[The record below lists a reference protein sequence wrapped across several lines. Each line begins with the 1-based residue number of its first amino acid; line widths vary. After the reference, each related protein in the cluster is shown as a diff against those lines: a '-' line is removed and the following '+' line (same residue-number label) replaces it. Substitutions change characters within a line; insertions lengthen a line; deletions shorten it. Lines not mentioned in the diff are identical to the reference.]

1 MVFWINIGI
10 WSIFSGG
17 SIFIIWSISV
27 AGGQIHNLGRLVRER
42 VGKWKWNCSGC
53 PSHICN
59 RSKKSHLRNRKQTYD
74 RFFWRST
81 SNTRIS
87 NQRMTFWTQGC
98 SSLIWGTYLCFYR
111 CYQLSTQAVGG
122 DCGRGWKSKLPTQ
135 TRSDELKPDQGIYVA
150 LGRISLEFLKATKN
164 CSSSVQLCLVCS
176 SLHLHTE
183 AMEANIWKM
192 KIQQWSFT
200 QAIFD
205 AESTF
210 CYRSISKFVSNR

>member
-1 MVFWINIGI
+1 MAGVFLSFEVFQWREDKFTI
-10 WSIFSGG
+10 WDDSFENELENESGTAQVARLTFA
-17 SIFIIWSISV
+17 IVQRNHIWEIENKL
-27 AGGQIHNLGRLVRER
+27 I
-42 VGKWKWNCSGC
+42 
-53 PSHICN
+53 
-59 RSKKSHLRNRKQTYD
+59 

-135 TRSDELKPDQGIYVA
+135 TWSDELKPDQGIYVA

-192 KIQQWSFT
+192 KNQQWSFT